1 MRSLRLNV
9 KSMQFQR
16 TLPSLRGLPAGDEME
31 DIVFAAPGTED
42 QHPCLITALYV
53 HDTKIADKYGV
64 QGRPCMMWINAF
76 LAHYEI

>member
-9 KSMQFQR
+9 KSMQFRR
-16 TLPSLRGLPAGDEME
+16 TLPSLRGLPTGDEMK

-53 HDTKIADKYGV
+53 HDAKIADKYGV
-64 QGRPCMMWINAF
+64 QGRPCMMWINVF